1 MTTVLLIGTFDTKG
15 DEYRYVQERLH
26 ALGCATLTV
35 DVGVLEPAAFA
46 VDVAR
51 TEVAEAAGVSIEQLV
66 ATGDRGAAISTM
78 AAGAATVVRRLFSE
92 GRFSAIMALT
102 GSGGAS
108 LAAAAMRV
116 LPLGVPKMIVSTVVA
131 GDTRPFLA
139 DSDITLVYPVV
150 DIAGL
155 NRFSERVL
163 WNAAGA
169 IAGMA
174 RARDDFAPSSTDRP
188 LIGATMFGVTTPCVT
203 RVRRLLDE
211 RGFETLVFNANGTGG
226 RSMERLLADGELAGT
241 VDVTTTELADELVGG
256 ILSAGPDRLA
266 GGAAAGAPRVIS
278 LGALDMVNFGPADTV
293 PERFADR
300 LLYRHNPAVT
310 LMRTSAQECAELG
323 RQIAHKLNGRRGPC
337 AVLMPL
343 RGLSALSVEG
353 QPFHDPDADAA
364 LFAALRA
371 EMPAH
376 VALVELDL
384 AINDPEFADALA
396 ERFVDLYDHSDDR
409 KELVTR

>member
-15 DEYRYVQERLH
+15 DEYTYVQERLH
-26 ALGCATLTV
+26 ELGCRTLTV
-35 DVGVLEPAAFA
+35 DVGVLAPAPFA

-51 TEVAEAAGVSIEQLV
+51 TEVAEAAGASADEL
-66 ATGDRGAAISTM
+66 AAAGDRGAAIATM
-78 AAGAATVVRRLFSE
+78 AAGAATVVRRLFDE
-92 GRFSAIMALT
+92 GRFSGILALT

-108 LAAAAMRV
+108 LAATAMRA

-131 GDTRPFLA
+131 GDTRPFLG
-139 DSDITLVYPVV
+139 DSDITLAYPVV

-163 WNAAGA
+163 ANAAGA

-174 RARDDFAPSSTDRP
+174 RAREGFRPSGAARP
-188 LIGATMFGVTTPCVT
+188 LVGATMFGVTTPCVT

-226 RSMERLLADGELAGT
+226 RSMERLLAEGELAGT

-266 GGAAAGAPRVIS
+266 EGGAAGAPRVVS
-278 LGALDMVNFGPADTV
+278 LGALDMVNFGPADSV
-293 PERFADR
+293 PERFGER
-300 LLYRHNPAVT
+300 RLYRHNPAVT
-310 LMRTSAQECAELG
+310 LMRTSAEECAELG
-323 RQIAHKLNGRRGPC
+323 RQIARKLSGSKGPC

-343 RGLSALSVEG
+343 RGVSALSVAG
-353 QPFHDPDADAA
+353 QPFHDPEADAA
-364 LFAALRA
+364 LFGALRA
-371 EMPAH
+371 EAPAN

-396 ERFVDLYDHSDDR
+396 ERFVDLYDHSHDK

>member
-1 MTTVLLIGTFDTKG
+1 
-15 DEYRYVQERLH
+15 
-26 ALGCATLTV
+26 
-35 DVGVLEPAAFA
+35 
-46 VDVAR
+46 
-51 TEVAEAAGVSIEQLV
+51 
-66 ATGDRGAAISTM
+66 
-78 AAGAATVVRRLFSE
+78 
-92 GRFSAIMALT
+92 
-102 GSGGAS
+102 
-108 LAAAAMRV
+108 
-116 LPLGVPKMIVSTVVA
+116 
-131 GDTRPFLA
+131 
-139 DSDITLVYPVV
+139 
-150 DIAGL
+150 
-155 NRFSERVL
+155 
-163 WNAAGA
+163 
-169 IAGMA
+169 
-174 RARDDFAPSSTDRP
+174 
-188 LIGATMFGVTTPCVT
+188 
-203 RVRRLLDE
+203 
-211 RGFETLVFNANGTGG
+211 
-226 RSMERLLADGELAGT
+226 
-241 VDVTTTELADELVGG
+241 
-256 ILSAGPDRLA
+256 
-266 GGAAAGAPRVIS
+266 VIS